1 MLTGAFMT
9 ITQEILKQKLHYNPD
24 TGYFYWNKTGG
35 INAGDVAG
43 CEYKMTS
50 GKTYIIIGINRTRY
64 LAHRLVWLYM
74 HGFFPE
80 EIDHID
86 GNGANNRLNNLRNV
100 SSIENRRNIRKF
112 KNNTSGITG
121 VGIDK
126 RYNKWC
132 AHIQIHGRKKSLG
145 YFDNIFD
152 AACARISAQ
161 QQYGFHE
168 NHGSD
173 RPL

>member
-1 MLTGAFMT
+1 MT

-24 TGYFYWNKTGG
+24 TGYLYWNKTAGKNGG

-43 CEYKMTS
+43 YEHKGPK
-50 GKTYIIIGINRTRY
+50 GKIYIKIRINRISY
-64 LAHRLVWLYM
+64 LAHRLAWLYM
-74 HGFFPE
+74 YGFFPE

-86 GNGANNRLNNLRNV
+86 GNGTNNRLNNLRNV
-100 SSIENRRNIRKF
+100 SRMDNCRNIRKA

-132 AHIQIHGRKKSLG
+132 AKIQIHGRNKSLG

-152 AACARISAQ
+152 AACARILAQ
-161 QQYGFHE
+161 QQYGFHK